1 MVSAVGADASLQGDE
16 GMDVYLRAKG
26 RADEEIA
33 RSGLSHTIVRPVSLT
48 DEPGTGRVALD
59 RGRGD
64 GEVPRDDVAA
74 VLAAV
79 LHDDSAVGRTF
90 DLTAGDDPVEEAVAA
105 LRSM

>member
-1 MVSAVGADASLQGDE
+1 M
-16 GMDVYLRAKG
+16 
-26 RADEEIA
+26 
-33 RSGLSHTIVRPVSLT
+33 
-48 DEPGTGRVALD
+48 ALD

-79 LHDDSAVGRTF
+79 LHDDATVGRTF